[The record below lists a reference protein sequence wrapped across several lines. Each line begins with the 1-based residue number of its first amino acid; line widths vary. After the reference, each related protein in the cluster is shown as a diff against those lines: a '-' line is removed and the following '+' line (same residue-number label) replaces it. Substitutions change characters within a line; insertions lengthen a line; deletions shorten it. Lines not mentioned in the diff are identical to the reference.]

1 MRNKPYFTVAMCAFV
16 MTMPL
21 LGMAFAEPKP
31 ESKLS
36 VGTSLNT
43 QDKPTVQDKPNA
55 PIKGEAQTLP
65 PAQLQLEPPIQQEIS
80 TTNLGTL
87 NEKVDLAL
95 ETNMGMLSRS
105 TLMVN
110 MLGVFATLF
119 GIAIAVVGYIT
130 FNNVRKLEKKAGESI
145 AETKR
150 ERKHAEEKADK
161 LLERVENKAEKAMSE
176 TKNER
181 RKAEEKVERFLKH
194 AEKKAGESIA
204 ETKRGLKQ
212 AEEKADKLLER
223 VENKAEK
230 ALSETKN
237 ERRNAEEKVE
247 RFLKHAE
254 EKVVEE
260 IKKFE
265 ACREE
270 YEGITKATKNNIT
283 NATPDA
289 NSKPPDVSTSAAE
302 ELIKQKDAKF
312 YLRAYAIEA
321 SDAEKW
327 QEALSLWERVLQ
339 DEPNDID
346 ALFYAAVSL
355 GNMLEGE
362 KYVSNPLWGKAN
374 QYLDRL
380 THLAPNNAGAW
391 YNWGTLFLRQGRLET
406 GVDKKRLWDKASE
419 YFKEATTLDASYAEA
434 WNNLGNICYEQGKDE
449 KNSEQQRLWGKADEY
464 YKEATTLDE
473 SFANAWYNWGLLCG
487 LRSELEKDEPTKK
500 DFLSRAAEYH
510 QKAIKFD
517 PSLG

>member
-130 FNNVRKLEKKAGESI
+130 FNNVRKL
-145 AETKR
+145 
-150 ERKHAEEKADK
+150 
-161 LLERVENKAEKAMSE
+161 
-176 TKNER
+176 
-181 RKAEEKVERFLKH
+181 
-194 AEKKAGESIA
+194 EKKAGESIA